1 MPSARLK
8 DAPVGQTSTQG
19 GSAQCWHRTGTCF
32 TTPLFGSC
40 TLTLRIHWASVA
52 GRPAPSSPF
61 SVAQA
66 VTPTLVQVQVEVEKA
81 EGQARE
87 TFDKVLSFNQQNY
100 AAVVAAG
107 DIYLKGIEA
116 FNAALIATAEKTV
129 AAGLANTQ
137 AVLSAANLQAAVE
150 LQSGF
155 ARRAFDDAV
164 AETAK
169 LSELTTKVA
178 NDAAKPITARVQET
192 VETFVKA
199 AA

>member
-1 MPSARLK
+1 MANRK
-8 DAPVGQTSTQG
+8 MKTK
-19 GSAQCWHRTGTCF
+19 
-32 TTPLFGSC
+32 TTPK
-40 TLTLRIHWASVA
+40 AKSVTKA
-52 GRPAPSSPF
+52 KTVKRPYTVKRAKSVKPAARPTPVEAAVKT
-61 SVAQA
+61 VAQT

-81 EGQARE
+81 EGQAHE
-87 TFDKVLSFNQQNY
+87 TFAKVLSFNQQNY

-107 DIYLKGIEA
+107 DIYMKGVEA
-116 FNAALIATAEKTV
+116 FNAALFATAEKTV

-137 AVLSAANLQAAVE
+137 AVLSAENLQAAVE

>member
-1 MPSARLK
+1 MANRK
-8 DAPVGQTSTQG
+8 MKTK
-19 GSAQCWHRTGTCF
+19 
-32 TTPLFGSC
+32 TTPK
-40 TLTLRIHWASVA
+40 AKSVTKA
-52 GRPAPSSPF
+52 KTVKRAYTVKGAKSVKPAARPIPVEATVKN
-61 SVAQA
+61 VAQA
-66 VTPTLVQVQVEVEKA
+66 VTPALVQVQVEVEKA

-87 TFDKVLSFNQQNY
+87 TFAKVLSFSQQNY
-100 AAVVAAG
+100 AAVMAAG
-107 DIYLKGIEA
+107 DIYLKGVEA
-116 FNAALIATAEKTV
+116 FNAALIATAQKTV

-137 AVLSAANLQAAVE
+137 AVLSAENPQAAVE

-155 ARRAFDDAV
+155 ARRAFEDAV

-192 VETFVKA
+192 VETFAKA